1 MMIELAIATGRPLSE
16 LRGLEVE
23 ELATFV
29 DVVEELGRRG

>member
-1 MMIELAIATGRPLSE
+1 MMIELAILTGRSLAE
-16 LRGLEVE
+16 LRGLELD